1 MGLVPTKA
9 IGGPNDANRCFLIAA
24 DPAFLD
30 LRDPHDDDRMSRV
43 SAVWALLEEIKGREP
58 SRGELIQV
66 IGAATAGTLN
76 DASCARV
83 ADAVLALWNR

>member
-1 MGLVPTKA
+1 MQTVAFSSQPTR
-9 IGGPNDANRCFLIAA
+9 PFSTCET
-24 DPAFLD
+24 
-30 LRDPHDDDRMSRV
+30 RDPHDDDRMSRV

-66 IGAATAGTLN
+66 IGAATAGTLT